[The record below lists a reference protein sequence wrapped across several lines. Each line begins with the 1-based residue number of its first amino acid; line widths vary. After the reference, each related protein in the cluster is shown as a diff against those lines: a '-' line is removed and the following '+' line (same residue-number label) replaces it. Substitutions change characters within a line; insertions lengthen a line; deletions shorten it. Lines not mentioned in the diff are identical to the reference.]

1 MDLTTVKSMISRTKK
16 LMKVN
21 DNYLKAEI
29 DRLKKEG
36 KSG

>member
-1 MDLTTVKSMISRTKK
+1 LKSIVSGTKK

-29 DRLKKEG
+29 DRLKKEER
-36 KSG
+36 SG